1 MVKSKIHKDKINY
14 KEFKTVDEED
24 IGHSSTLYEYD
35 YNGNLITFA
44 LGKEKYTYSSEDV
57 IYYPLYLIIN
67 DSPKARIGV
76 FEINSSQ
83 LIDIID
89 EEGDVDL
96 LKGNILFFS
105 FVDIEYIQT
114 MLSKQKPKEIDEE
127 FETLK
132 QKSKKEDTE
141 ETEEEVYIDEEQDV
155 MSIKIP
161 KQKLRGDKPKTESG
175 EELFIE
181 DKSTKQPVM
190 LEEETEETSTK
201 IKSQFMESPRTTWI
215 EKFMKN
221 NNYDIVE
228 NESNGD
234 CFFAFIRNAFE
245 QVGKKTTIDK
255 LRKILAN
262 ESTDDIYS
270 QYRTIYLN
278 LACEF
283 QEKEEEMKKLKKLAT
298 ELRKRNQ
305 NTKDKDASQKII
317 EEAKKV
323 VEEYEKMKLEKAAV
337 KDLLNEFSHMEK
349 LETFENFKEFIQTP
363 NFWAD
368 TWAISTMERLL
379 NIKIIILSQEAY
391 DAGDLDSV
399 LKCGQLND
407 SELEKKGGFKPE
419 FYILTS
425 YNGNH
430 YELITYKNK
439 RLLKFSE
446 IPYDIKAM
454 VINKCME
461 RNSGPY
467 YLIQDFRN
475 FKTKLGLSPDEG
487 NPKLEEEIT
496 DYELFDK
503 DIIFVFYA
511 HSAAPPKA
519 GKGSG
524 EKIDEDRKSES
535 NILNRDPKCKDWRR
549 KLDDSWIAPFTLDG
563 NRWAS
568 VTHFVNASGYK
579 KGYPD
584 FFMKFS
590 MDSESDISQDVDL
603 ANAAASKS
611 GKLKDKILRP
621 SNVKID
627 PDYYE
632 YGLNTKKEENR
643 RRAIEAKFEQNLDL
657 KKVLM
662 ETKDAKLLHFVRGHP
677 PLVDDDLM
685 RLRKKLR
692 TN

>member
-175 EELFIE
+175 EEVFIE
-181 DKSTKQPVM
+181 DKSAKQPVM

-245 QVGKKTTIDK
+245 QVGKKTSIDK

-305 NTKDKDASQKII
+305 NTKDKDASEKII
-317 EEAKKV
+317 E
-323 VEEYEKMKLEKAAV
+323 
-337 KDLLNEFSHMEK
+337 
-349 LETFENFKEFIQTP
+349 
-363 NFWAD
+363 
-368 TWAISTMERLL
+368 
-379 NIKIIILSQEAY
+379 
-391 DAGDLDSV
+391 
-399 LKCGQLND
+399 
-407 SELEKKGGFKPE
+407 
-419 FYILTS
+419 
-425 YNGNH
+425 
-430 YELITYKNK
+430 
-439 RLLKFSE
+439 
-446 IPYDIKAM
+446 
-454 VINKCME
+454 
-461 RNSGPY
+461 
-467 YLIQDFRN
+467 
-475 FKTKLGLSPDEG
+475 
-487 NPKLEEEIT
+487 
-496 DYELFDK
+496 
-503 DIIFVFYA
+503 
-511 HSAAPPKA
+511 
-519 GKGSG
+519 
-524 EKIDEDRKSES
+524 
-535 NILNRDPKCKDWRR
+535 
-549 KLDDSWIAPFTLDG
+549 
-563 NRWAS
+563 
-568 VTHFVNASGYK
+568 
-579 KGYPD
+579 
-584 FFMKFS
+584 
-590 MDSESDISQDVDL
+590 
-603 ANAAASKS
+603 
-611 GKLKDKILRP
+611 
-621 SNVKID
+621 
-627 PDYYE
+627 
-632 YGLNTKKEENR
+632 
-643 RRAIEAKFEQNLDL
+643 
-657 KKVLM
+657 
-662 ETKDAKLLHFVRGHP
+662 
-677 PLVDDDLM
+677 
-685 RLRKKLR
+685 
-692 TN
+692 